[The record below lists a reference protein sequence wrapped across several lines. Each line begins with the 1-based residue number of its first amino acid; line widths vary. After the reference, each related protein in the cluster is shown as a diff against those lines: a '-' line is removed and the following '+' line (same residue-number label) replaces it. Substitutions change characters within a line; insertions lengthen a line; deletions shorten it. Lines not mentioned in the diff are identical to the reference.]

1 MPQPIHVLD
10 AFKELKFLAHRTPT
24 TSEQASKDS
33 FKRLC
38 DYRNGGVFISTF
50 AGRSEWE
57 RHPNGDELV
66 MVMEGETLIVLFEDQ
81 EEVQHTLRHGELIVV
96 PENAWHRFETD
107 GVKLLTLTPQPTNH
121 SSTELPSAEAN

>member
-1 MPQPIHVLD
+1 MSQPIHVLN
-10 AFKELKFLAHRTPT
+10 AFEGLKFLAQRTPT

-33 FKRLC
+33 FRRLC

-66 MVMEGETLIVLFEDQ
+66 MVMEGETHIVLLEGHD
-81 EEVQHTLRHGELIVV
+81 EVQHALCVGELIVV
-96 PENAWHRFETD
+96 PQNAWHRFETE
-107 GVKLLTLTPQPTNH
+107 GVKLLTLTPQPTDH
-121 SSTELPSAEAN
+121 SSANLPSADAN